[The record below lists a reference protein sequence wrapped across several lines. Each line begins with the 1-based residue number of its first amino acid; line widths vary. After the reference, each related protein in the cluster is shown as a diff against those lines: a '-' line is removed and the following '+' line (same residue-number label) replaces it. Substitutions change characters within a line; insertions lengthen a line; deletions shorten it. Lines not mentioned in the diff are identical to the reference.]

1 MAQDT
6 KEALERLTD
15 SLNKSNS
22 LLETI
27 KGAISQQIGASEGL
41 KTAMVKSNTLN
52 QGKVYDA
59 LERVADL
66 PGRFDKVLQSFGKFM
81 QEGLGSQ
88 DKQFLGVLSQIE
100 TLGLDMGPF
109 LQLTRGMNNTMNA
122 SQELQTKALTQLMN
136 IADLTEA
143 NPELLAT
150 ALNKH
155 QQTFTDAAGIY
166 GPQFANDLRA
176 VMTTIAA
183 SMKGGGAELE
193 PLLNV
198 VSKFIGETPEQKALR
213 ARLGLPENLEGMGA
227 EDLMSKVVYPLL
239 KSVKEGMFQGEGSAT
254 IRALLGET
262 FSFQAGDFAILD
274 KAAAELGSVGE
285 LLKLM
290 QTSTRDL
297 RVREDAE
304 KKLSA
309 TMDKLANA
317 FFSIF
322 TPSMEALGNVMGP
335 NNLGGKVVDL
345 AQTIADWISGE
356 LLGLTNK
363 AIAIFSEFEAN
374 GGITQMQEKIA
385 EAGSL
390 VSQIWEGAQT
400 AVVATWD
407 FFTQGGIQKAWN
419 TFKENLELW
428 TEQFKSVLS
437 QWGHNALVYGGVIVR
452 NIFWTMIDAFAIG
465 AEFIFLK
472 IKHAWQDWNPLGV
485 VGDVAEIAWDTAF
498 GAAEM
503 VLGTAGGLLKTV
515 GKGVQGEWHNPL
527 TTVMEVGGRGL
538 DRVSGWVEHGSIAG
552 ERNARQEEE
561 MDA

>member
-1 MAQDT
+1 
-6 KEALERLTD
+6 
-15 SLNKSNS
+15 
-22 LLETI
+22 
-27 KGAISQQIGASEGL
+27 
-41 KTAMVKSNTLN
+41 
-52 QGKVYDA
+52 
-59 LERVADL
+59 
-66 PGRFDKVLQSFGKFM
+66 
-81 QEGLGSQ
+81 
-88 DKQFLGVLSQIE
+88 
-100 TLGLDMGPF
+100 
-109 LQLTRGMNNTMNA
+109 
-122 SQELQTKALTQLMN
+122 
-136 IADLTEA
+136 
-143 NPELLAT
+143 
-150 ALNKH
+150 
-155 QQTFTDAAGIY
+155 
-166 GPQFANDLRA
+166 
-176 VMTTIAA
+176 
-183 SMKGGGAELE
+183 
-193 PLLNV
+193 
-198 VSKFIGETPEQKALR
+198 
-213 ARLGLPENLEGMGA
+213 
-227 EDLMSKVVYPLL
+227 
-239 KSVKEGMFQGEGSAT
+239 
-254 IRALLGET
+254 
-262 FSFQAGDFAILD
+262 
-274 KAAAELGSVGE
+274 
-285 LLKLM
+285 
-290 QTSTRDL
+290 
-297 RVREDAE
+297 
-304 KKLSA
+304 
-309 TMDKLANA
+309 MDKLANA

-498 GAAEM
+498 GAAEI

-561 MDA
+561 MDAWRGSRDTFVKGLTFGFSEEDRNYLDANLRTQRIPTERESEILKQRALQRQWDDLITAVKDSPIAEDVKTLTSAISSVLTAIQETNEISKENNEIQRVLLQDG